1 MKREEV
7 VSALWY
13 LISDE
18 CTETQRDYKDEIRA
32 AIDLLDG
39 KAVWE
44 YYRNDEGK
52 ARWRCS
58 KCGKIIRQGQ
68 NEKLFCSHCGRP
80 MLTER

>member
-58 KCGKIIRQGQ
+58 KCGKLCKRLPTD
-68 NEKLFCSHCGRP
+68 KLYCSKCGVKTI
-80 MLTER
+80 LES